1 MVNANFATPRWYSY
15 TPLAPEDRMPLETTN
30 KGLEYDLKNSRHY
43 IGRTS
48 SQQVDFMRA
57 CAAINEGFASGTL
70 WGLNADVQGYL
81 MDKGRATGRQPMSFN
96 MFTAML
102 ARHLGLLSQIE
113 VNARA
118 VGSGYRAKSRREGR
132 MAQAVAMSRGAQAG
146 GDMVRQ
152 AYAEMGVGT
161 NENEASELLVED
173 NIQDPVINAINNI
186 MAYGAEVVDL
196 KNIRKHIGQSLSM
209 SGLGAVHCYFNG
221 SRLCLEALSHD
232 EVIWDPLA
240 RRYDMT
246 DSEFVTVTK
255 LKSVAELMEL
265 YHGSREDLKRL
276 EAVVKSGYKD
286 DIRINWKEGM
296 PRLFVNY
303 YKDGDWVERGYVEG
317 PNGPELV
324 VINEVNPDTGKPY
337 YTNKDVINPPENR
350 WTREWKG
357 RTDKKF
363 IVKGRYCAFIP
374 REYGP
379 SVPNDITG
387 EMKPQ
392 DLVLAHGE
400 CDDIE
405 VDPDRNDS
413 VKFPVK
419 MGCWMNVQGQI
430 VSPLT
435 AAQGPQRVMQIISS
449 DLAHRISKA
458 HGRSVVLGARSLA
471 GGKMTVDQAASNLKE
486 GDPIQVDEAITGSV
500 QNAIGIAGEGLD
512 PNIDKEFAI
521 LTQLKSVQE
530 SVTQL
535 YDHSFGAQG
544 SANEL
549 VGVKRLQWQ
558 QTSIAQYPFHE
569 AVSSIMRQVYDWLAN
584 PARRMMLKNTSLLED
599 IVGEDGVRWLLSM
612 QDIDTEQVRVT
623 VELAPDAQAVKQAVD
638 EMVLTQLFPTGL
650 LGPVEAAE
658 SLGKSSPEEVYAMA
672 RQFTRDAMAA
682 QQQAAQ
688 QAQTE
693 QAMAA
698 LDAREME
705 LMKQETDLYNKSI
718 DAALKSD
725 ATNMKGDMPML
736 SGQAKEMFPEKPQ
749 MQ

>member
-1 MVNANFATPRWYSY
+1 
-15 TPLAPEDRMPLETTN
+15 MPLETPD
-30 KGLEYDLKNSRHY
+30 KGEIYDLTNSRHY
-43 IGRTS
+43 IGRVS
-48 SQQVDFMRA
+48 SDQVDFMRA
-57 CAAINEGFASGTL
+57 CAAINEGFASGVL

-102 ARHLGLLSQIE
+102 ARHLGLLSQVE

-118 VGSGYRAKSRREGR
+118 VSSGYRAKSRREGR
-132 MAQAVAMSRGAQAG
+132 MAQAVAMSRGAQSG
-146 GDMVRQ
+146 GDMVKQ
-152 AYAEMGVGT
+152 AYAEMGIT
-161 NENEASELLVED
+161 PNEMEARSMVED
-173 NIQDPVINAINNI
+173 NIQDPIINAINNI
-186 MAYGAEVVDL
+186 MIHGAEVVDL
-196 KNIRKHIGQSLSM
+196 KGVRKHIGQSLSM

-221 SRLCLEALSHD
+221 SRLCLDPLSHD

-240 RRYDMT
+240 RKYDMM

-255 LKSVAELMEL
+255 LKSVPELMEL

-276 EAVVKSGYKD
+276 EAAVKAGGKD
-286 DIRINWKEGM
+286 DNRMNWKEGM

-317 PNGPELV
+317 PNGPEIV
-324 VINEVNPDTGKPY
+324 VIDEVDPDTGKPR
-337 YTNKDVINPPENR
+337 YTKSDVITPPENR

-357 RTDKKF
+357 ETDKKF
-363 IVKGRYCAFIP
+363 VVKGRYCAFIP
-374 REYGP
+374 REYNP
-379 SVPNDITG
+379 SMPDNMTG
-387 EMKPQ
+387 VSKPQ
-392 DLVLAHGE
+392 DLVLASGE

-535 YDHSFGAQG
+535 YDHSFGAQA

-599 IVGEDGVRWLLSM
+599 IVGEDGLRWLLSM
-612 QDIDTEQVRVT
+612 QDIDTEQVHVT

-638 EMVLTQLFPTGL
+638 EMVMQQLFPAGL

-658 SLGKSSPEEVYAMA
+658 SLGKSSPEEVYALA
-672 RQFTRDAMAA
+672 RQYTRDAMAA

-693 QAMAA
+693 QAVAA
-698 LDAREME
+698 LDEREME
-705 LMKQETDLYNKSI
+705 LMKQENETYNKAL
-718 DAALKSD
+718 DAATKADS
-725 ATNMKGDMPML
+725 TNMKGDMPAL
-736 SGQAKEMFPEKPQ
+736 SGQAKQMFPEKPE